1 MVTRMSQCETDPDYE
16 CWTIIEK
23 LDPGESNSPKTPSY
37 SYDDDDDD
45 EYL

>member
-16 CWTIIEK
+16 SWTIIEK
-23 LDPGESNSPKTPSY
+23 LDPGESTPSY